1 MLSAPP
7 AIGEVTALDRY
18 VAAPDPSYRYELI
31 ETIPGD
37 GYAAHVL
44 EMTSQRWRDEA
55 EVDRP
60 LWKHWLTIIEPEQIA
75 TGTALL
81 IVGGGSNERKP
92 RARVNPVLAMGAVT
106 TRSVIAELRMV
117 PNQPLTFVGET
128 QQRSEDAIIAYSWDK
143 YLRTGD
149 ETWPLRSCRAK
160 TGCVR
165 IGLFDGR
172 RHRTHRRVVRR
183 RRDA

>member
-1 MLSAPP
+1 MRKSAKSFLHSGVMIMGMLSATP

-44 EMTSQRWRDEA
+44 EMTSQRWRDET

-60 LWKHWLTIIEPEQIA
+60 LWKHWLTVIAPEQVA
-75 TGTALL
+75 TSTALL

-92 RARVNPVLAMGAVT
+92 RRGQILCWQWWPSRLD
-106 TRSVIAELRMV
+106 RS
-117 PNQPLTFVGET
+117 
-128 QQRSEDAIIAYSWDK
+128 S
-143 YLRTGD
+143 
-149 ETWPLRSCRAK
+149 RSCAW
-160 TGCVR
+160 C
-165 IGLFDGR
+165 
-172 RHRTHRRVVRR
+172 RTNL
-183 RRDA
+183 

>member
-1 MLSAPP
+1 MSLIPVHRRAICNSAKNFRHSGVLALSMLSAIP

-44 EMTSQRWRDEA
+44 EMTSQRWRDET

-60 LWKHWLTIIEPEQIA
+60 LWKHWLTVIEPEQVA

-81 IVGGGSNERKP
+81 IIGGGSNERKP
-92 RARVNPVLAMGAVT
+92 PARVNPLLAMGA
-106 TRSVIAELRMV
+106 
-117 PNQPLTFVGET
+117 
-128 QQRSEDAIIAYSWDK
+128 
-143 YLRTGD
+143 
-149 ETWPLRSCRAK
+149 
-160 TGCVR
+160 
-165 IGLFDGR
+165 
-172 RHRTHRRVVRR
+172 
-183 RRDA
+183 